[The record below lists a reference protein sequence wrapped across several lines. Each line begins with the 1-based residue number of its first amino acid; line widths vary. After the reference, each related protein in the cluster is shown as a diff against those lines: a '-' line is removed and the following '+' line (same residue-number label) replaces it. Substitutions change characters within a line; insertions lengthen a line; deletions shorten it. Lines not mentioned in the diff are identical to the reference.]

1 MSLFFIQLFQ
11 QYILAQTSQF
21 LTEIQTTVSS
31 SP

>member
-1 MSLFFIQLFQ
+1 MSLFFIQ
-11 QYILAQTSQF
+11 QYIVVQTSQF

>member
-1 MSLFFIQLFQ
+1 MSLFFIQ
-11 QYILAQTSQF
+11 QYIVAQTSQF